1 MLLWIIWKSLTDPF
15 FNGKEA
21 IIVTGPNVDLAQDLI
36 KRAKDFLTG
45 RVDYID
51 NGAYEFTV
59 NGSRIKCYPSN
70 NIHSA
75 RGKPK
80 ISIFF
85 GDEASFFKLQDDRI
99 VRTVGERYIGKS
111 NSWVVWVSTAGETID
126 GFFYEIMNEP
136 NSIYIKRHFY
146 YEWGLKPHPKTG
158 KSLFT
163 KAFIDFA
170 MKARSFARE
179 YMGEWGANVGDIFDK
194 EALEQICN
202 DDYTIEHANSSY
214 DRIVSID
221 PGFGSSKYGII
232 IGEKRHK
239 IPHVIYARDFE
250 RQSGSEMLA
259 KVAYLCKLFRTRKVR
274 CDASRPEII
283 KDLREI
289 YHLDVVGYAFKET
302 RARMTENASERVSRL
317 EVRIHPMFKK
327 LKLQMETI
335 KYDKTGGPAK
345 DHSNPFDM
353 GDAFLMWLWYYK
365 MGGSGIC
372 EVVNPEE

>member
-1 MLLWIIWKSLTDPF
+1 
-15 FNGKEA
+15 
-21 IIVTGPNVDLAQDLI
+21 
-36 KRAKDFLTG
+36 
-45 RVDYID
+45 
-51 NGAYEFTV
+51 
-59 NGSRIKCYPSN
+59 
-70 NIHSA
+70 
-75 RGKPK
+75 
-80 ISIFF
+80 
-85 GDEASFFKLQDDRI
+85 
-99 VRTVGERYIGKS
+99 
-111 NSWVVWVSTAGETID
+111 
-126 GFFYEIMNEP
+126 MNEP